1 MWSWLRGSAVRG
13 RGPHVE
19 GVSDPSCPAT
29 PPPGDPWPGRAARRG
44 PRQGSGGGAAA
55 LASARAAREDASST
69 PAVVQ
74 EAAPSEP
81 SQGHARKRPAFVARS
96 LRFTA
101 ALSGGAGVAALCL
114 RALRLPLSKVTLRLR
129 CWGLRTPPPPRRPRP
144 RRGRGQGERGWK
156 P

>member
-1 MWSWLRGSAVRG
+1 MTRAAPR
-13 RGPHVE
+13 P
-19 GVSDPSCPAT
+19 